1 LIGGTKIL
9 LEDKDLIEKIK
20 IKYLLNKIHSKKK
33 LISEKLGDLN
43 VEMLSENF
51 TVSKISKNGLSL
63 FTKNEEIDLKTKEQP
78 IEIINFFKFVTLIF
92 YNKFLECEQ
101 DRDYIKIFFEK
112 FLLENTNL
120 SILNINI

>member
-1 LIGGTKIL
+1 MIGGTKIL